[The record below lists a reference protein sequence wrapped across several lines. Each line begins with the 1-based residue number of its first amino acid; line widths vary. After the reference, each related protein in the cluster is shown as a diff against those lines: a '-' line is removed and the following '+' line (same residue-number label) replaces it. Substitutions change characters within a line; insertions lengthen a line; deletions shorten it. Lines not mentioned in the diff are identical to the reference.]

1 MITVTVE
8 VSEGFVRRRISCTT
22 ASIERA
28 VELAR
33 GSRPVAAEVI
43 FPIDPERFFAD
54 AAEYEIAD
62 EDTPLESRPKEGA
75 RS

>member
-8 VSEGFVRRRISCTT
+8 VSEKFTKKRVRCT
-22 ASIERA
+22 AQSIERA
-28 VELAR
+28 IEIAC
-33 GSRPVAAEVI
+33 GSRATSAKVL
-43 FPIDPERFFAD
+43 FPIDPEPFFDA